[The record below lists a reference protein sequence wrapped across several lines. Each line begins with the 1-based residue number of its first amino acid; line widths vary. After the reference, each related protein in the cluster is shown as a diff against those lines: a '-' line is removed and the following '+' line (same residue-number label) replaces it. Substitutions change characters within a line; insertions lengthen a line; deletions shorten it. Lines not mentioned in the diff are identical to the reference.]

1 MMGKIGQEHRLGI
14 VTPGG
19 ETPHYL
25 GKRGRPRAFVNAA
38 KE

>member
-1 MMGKIGQEHRLGI
+1 MDKISQEHRPVI

-25 GKRGRPRAFVNAA
+25 GKRGISRAYVNAA
-38 KE
+38 

>member
-1 MMGKIGQEHRLGI
+1 MDTFGQEHRLVI

-25 GKRGRPRAFVNAA
+25 GKRERSRAFVNAA
-38 KE
+38 